1 MEGGP
6 RAGSNRVPLERFE
19 VLRSSRFDEVLEGV
33 SRALADHE
41 MEVRHPGESLNARMN
56 RVELGR
62 CALDYLDLGTAV
74 KVRTE
79 TLDDFYLFYTDLG
92 DVTETQVSG
101 KSFEVS
107 GGTAALYSPS
117 CFARLE
123 TGINTKHLH
132 LTLPRAALESHL
144 EALTG
149 VPVHGPIIFEPQLRL
164 TEGAGGVLRDVLSLL
179 VRQLDADDYLL
190 ESPLVIANLED
201 TLMTALL
208 TSHGHSHAARFD
220 AAPAALVPRQVKRV
234 EDYIHAHADQPITMR
249 DLAVVAGVSARSI
262 HHAFRRYR
270 GYSPKALLKSVRLDR
285 ARERLLAADRGE
297 TVTGIAFDCGFE
309 HLGRFSAGYAK
320 RFGEPPS
327 QTLARR
333 QLVLVN

>member
-41 MEVRHPGESLNARMN
+41 MEIRHPGESLTARMN

-62 CALDYLDLGTAV
+62 CALDYLKMGAAVAVDTAIL
-74 KVRTE
+74 E
-79 TLDDFYLFYTDLG
+79 DFYLLYADLG
-92 DVTETQVSG
+92 GETETEVNGNSFQVSA
-101 KSFEVS
+101 E
-107 GGTAALYSPS
+107 TAALYSPS
-117 CFARLE
+117 CSAHVE
-123 TGINTKHLH
+123 MGINARHFHLK
-132 LTLPRAALESHL
+132 LSRAALESHL
-144 EALTG
+144 ETLTG
-149 VPVHGPIIFEPQLRL
+149 VPVHGPVIFEPRLGL
-164 TEGAGGVLRDVLSLL
+164 TEGAGAVVRDLL
-179 VRQLDADDYLL
+179 VLFAQHLDAGDYLL
-190 ESPLVIANLED
+190 RSPLVIANFED

-220 AAPAALVPRQVKRV
+220 ATPAALVPRQVKRV

-249 DLAVVAGVSARSI
+249 DLAEVAGVSARSI

-285 ARERLLAADRGE
+285 ARERLLTADRGE

-309 HLGRFSAGYAK
+309 HLGRFSAAYAK

-327 QTLARR
+327 QTLAKR
-333 QLVLVN
+333 QLVLIN